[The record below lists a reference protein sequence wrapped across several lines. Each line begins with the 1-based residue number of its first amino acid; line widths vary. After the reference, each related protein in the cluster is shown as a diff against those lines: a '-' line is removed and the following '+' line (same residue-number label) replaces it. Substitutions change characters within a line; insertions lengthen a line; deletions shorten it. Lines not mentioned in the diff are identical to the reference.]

1 MGPAQGR
8 GNITNKEPPVSAQH
22 SLRKTGGFLIRL
34 PGKEEQALKMVV
46 VNAPKAL
53 SGLLKKLFRIK

>member
-1 MGPAQGR
+1 M
-8 GNITNKEPPVSAQH
+8 V
-22 SLRKTGGFLIRL
+22 LLM
-34 PGKEEQALKMVV
+34 PGKEESTLKMVV